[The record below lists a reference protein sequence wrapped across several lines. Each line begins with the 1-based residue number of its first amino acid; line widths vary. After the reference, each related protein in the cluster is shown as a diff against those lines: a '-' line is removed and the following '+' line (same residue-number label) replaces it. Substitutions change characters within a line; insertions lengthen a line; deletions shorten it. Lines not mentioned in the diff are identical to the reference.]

1 MLMHVCAHA
10 EESNEKGNWYPQQ
23 THCFLM
29 LQLSVIMRNLVNF
42 GVANDDLIMS
52 RFSCMNLNIHLS

>member
-1 MLMHVCAHA
+1 
-10 EESNEKGNWYPQQ
+10 
-23 THCFLM
+23 M
-29 LQLSVIMRNLVNF
+29 LQLSVIMGNLVNF